1 MMGYTWDGM
10 VKITE
15 EQAVNKFADTD
26 EEVYL
31 LYDDNS
37 ESLVECFSDILN
49 HLGEYGFQKEER
61 MDGYARNTNNRLQC

>member
-49 HLGEYGFQKEER
+49 
-61 MDGYARNTNNRLQC
+61 NNRLQC